1 MYIHIG
7 NGRSVRDKDI
17 IGIFDLDTATVSQI
31 TKKFISK
38 KQKSS
43 DVEYTDDDLPR
54 AFLIVE
60 QNGRYKVKLSRIS
73 TAGLKGRSDSE
84 LDSYPER

>member
-31 TKKFISK
+31 TKNFISK
-38 KQKSS
+38 KQKSEE
-43 DVEYTDDDLPR
+43 VEYTDDDLPR

-60 QNGRYKVKLSRIS
+60 ENGKYKVKLSRIS
-73 TAGLKGRSDSE
+73 TVGLKGRSDGD
-84 LDSYPER
+84 LDGYLER

>member
-60 QNGRYKVKLSRIS
+60 EKGRYKVKLSRIS